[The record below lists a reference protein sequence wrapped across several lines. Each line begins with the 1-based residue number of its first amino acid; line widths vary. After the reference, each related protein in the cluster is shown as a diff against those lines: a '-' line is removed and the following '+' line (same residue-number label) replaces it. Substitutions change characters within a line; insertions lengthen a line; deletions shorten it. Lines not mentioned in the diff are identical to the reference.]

1 LAEQTSDVSDAVDR
15 SERMSVTDQAINEI
29 KQMIVSGEL
38 KPGDRLP
45 KESDLAARLGLS
57 RNSLREAVRALTLVR
72 ILDARQGDGTYV
84 TGLEADMLS
93 EALSFLVDFHQDRT
107 VLDLLEVRRL
117 LEPAATAI
125 AAQRIT
131 DEELAQLARLLDEMD
146 ACETVQAFVDNDVA
160 FHRTIAA
167 SAGNPVLISLLESL
181 SGPTTRARIWRGL
194 TQADAVDRTRAE
206 HLAIYEALRAHRPDV
221 ARAWATIHVAGVEAW
236 LQLALAPE
244 DDGAGQRPAES
255 ADTSPASP

>member
-1 LAEQTSDVSDAVDR
+1 
-15 SERMSVTDQAINEI
+15 MSVTDQAINEI

-57 RNSLREAVRALTLVR
+57 RSSLREAVRALTLVR

-84 TGLEADMLS
+84 TALEPEMLS

-117 LEPAATAI
+117 LEPAATEI

-131 DEELAQLARLLDEMD
+131 DEQLGQLARLLDEMA
-146 ACETVQAFVDNDVA
+146 ACETVEAFVDNDVA

-167 SAGNPVLISLLESL
+167 SAGNPVLVSLLESL
-181 SGPTTRARIWRGL
+181 SGRTTRARVWRGL
-194 TQADAVDRTRAE
+194 TQSDAVDRTRAE
-206 HLAIYEALRAHRPDV
+206 HTAIYDALRWHRPDV

-236 LQLALAPE
+236 LRLALDPADGSTRQLAEASVP
-244 DDGAGQRPAES
+244 
-255 ADTSPASP
+255 TSPASP